1 MNIFGACTDIYIG
14 RPTKI
19 TFHAE
24 VVILKHTIGRPALRI
39 EITFLGPWTVL
50 EAAAVGVGVTMSRAG
65 GDVVNPGNTSYPT
78 TRNVSGNILCR
89 CYIDVRVWTKSDGP

>member
-1 MNIFGACTDIYIG
+1 MYIG

-24 VVILKHTIGRPALRI
+24 VVILKHTIGGPALRI

-50 EAAAVGVGVTMSRAG
+50 EAAAVGVGVTMSSTGFAVANRG
-65 GDVVNPGNTSYPT
+65 
-78 TRNVSGNILCR
+78 
-89 CYIDVRVWTKSDGP
+89 